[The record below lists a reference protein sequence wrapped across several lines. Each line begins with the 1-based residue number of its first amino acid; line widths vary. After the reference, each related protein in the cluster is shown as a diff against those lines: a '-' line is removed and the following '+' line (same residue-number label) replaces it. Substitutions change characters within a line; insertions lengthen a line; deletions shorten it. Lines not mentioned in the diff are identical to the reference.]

1 MPKVLTNPEDEEVTI
16 IPTIAESWRVPTEA
30 IQEAVDEAISQLAPI
45 NDATLT
51 ITQNGTTKGTF
62 TANDADDTTIELTD
76 TTYEDF
82 TGTDGTTAGAAGLV
96 PAPGATDAGKY
107 LKADGTWGEGGNAVL
122 YDSTG
127 QNTDGAMT
135 QKATTD
141 ELSQKLGIADAAII
155 GSSEPTS
162 STEAKYVGQ
171 LYFDTSGKKQYY
183 CSNIVPGIDDE
194 PTTYLWEEF
203 RGGIPTNATFWGASY
218 DAVNNSVTGTIDF
231 DTNET
236 AANKR
241 LISTRLSNQLI
252 IQSRGTSGQINFNIG
267 SNNTTAIVTSSGINM
282 QDNKKIFRLADPTAA
297 QDAATKN
304 YVDTNLPSVGD
315 ATLTIQKNGVDVQ
328 TFTANSTTNATADI
342 AVPTTVAELDDAS
355 DYAYAADLIQ
365 LESSLAE
372 VALTGSHNDLRDI
385 PTIDATIS
393 ASSTNAVQNQAV
405 AAALAN
411 KADSSSIGNGT
422 LTIKRN
428 GTSVATFSANS
439 STAAE
444 ADISVPTAV
453 SQLSDASS
461 YYTKTQVD
469 DAISGAVSASLKY
482 KGSCTFANLPSSGMQ
497 VGDVWNITDD
507 FTLDGE
513 PYTAGTNVA
522 WNGTKWDPLA
532 PAIDLSPYALS
543 SSIGNGTI
551 TVGTTTANFGTF
563 TTNQS
568 ANKTITIPAATA
580 SAHGTVIVD
589 SALSA
594 SSNNPVRN
602 SVIYA
607 AIGDIETILN
617 TLNSGTGA

>member
-1 MPKVLTNPEDEEVTI
+1 MPKVPMNPENEEAAV
-16 IPTIAESWRVPTEA
+16 IPTSAESWRVPTEA
-30 IQEAVDEAISQLAPI
+30 IENAVNEAISGLVVGNGLVSFLREGATVASFHLNDATDTVIDLSQIGFEVDDKLSTTSTNPAQNKVITTELNKKANTAALAQVAFSGNYAHLSNTPVVDSELDNSSTNAIQNSVVAEAISQKADASSLAAVATSGSF
-45 NDATLT
+45 NDLSDTPT
-51 ITQNGTTKGTF
+51 I
-62 TANDADDTTIELTD
+62 DTT
-76 TTYEDF
+76 
-82 TGTDGTTAGAAGLV
+82 
-96 PAPGATDAGKY
+96 
-107 LKADGTWGEGGNAVL
+107 
-122 YDSTG
+122 
-127 QNTDGAMT
+127 
-135 QKATTD
+135 
-141 ELSQKLGIADAAII
+141 LS
-155 GSSEPTS
+155 TS
-162 STEAKYVGQ
+162 STNAIQNKAVATELNKKANDNSLATVAK
-171 LYFDTSGKKQYY
+171 TGKYTDLI
-183 CSNIVPGIDDE
+183 NT
-194 PTTYLWEEF
+194 PT
-203 RGGIPTNATFWGASY
+203 
-218 DAVNNSVTGTIDF
+218 
-231 DTNET
+231 
-236 AANKR
+236 
-241 LISTRLSNQLI
+241 
-252 IQSRGTSGQINFNIG
+252 IG
-267 SNNTTAIVTSSGINM
+267 SG
-282 QDNKKIFRLADPTAA
+282 
-297 QDAATKN
+297 
-304 YVDTNLPSVGD
+304 
-315 ATLTIQKNGVDVQ
+315 TLTIQKNESNVG
-328 TFTANSTTNATADI
+328 TFSANATANSTINI
-342 AVPTTVAELDDAS
+342 PVPTAVTDLSDAS
-355 DYAYAADLIQ
+355 DYAFAADLIS
-365 LESSLAE
+365 LESSLAT
-372 VALTGSHNDLRDI
+372 VATTGDYADLSNT
-385 PTIDATIS
+385 PTVDASIS
-393 ASSTNAVQNQAV
+393 QSSTNAIQ
-405 AAALAN
+405 N
-411 KADSSSIGNGT
+411 KAVHDALELKADATSIGNGT

-551 TVGTTTANFGTF
+551 TIATTTANVDNF

-568 ANKTITIPAATA
+568 ASKTITIPAATA

-594 SSNNPVRN
+594 SSDNPVRN